1 MNRDRG
7 VPIFKLP
14 SIAVMIILLCF
25 CLTISSLAA
34 SMTLLGVK
42 GAVPLGSTRDQV
54 IKIMGAPDS
63 PLASDYSFTR
73 GKCEIMVI
81 FDDKTGLVESVIV
94 RGKNPKYSIGGI
106 TGGSLKSE
114 VEKRFGKPERT
125 FLYKKSGAECW
136 YFPSKKVGFC
146 FMSGRVSSFSTCNC
160 KQ

>member
-1 MNRDRG
+1 
-7 VPIFKLP
+7 
-14 SIAVMIILLCF
+14 
-25 CLTISSLAA
+25 
-34 SMTLLGVK
+34 MTLLGVK